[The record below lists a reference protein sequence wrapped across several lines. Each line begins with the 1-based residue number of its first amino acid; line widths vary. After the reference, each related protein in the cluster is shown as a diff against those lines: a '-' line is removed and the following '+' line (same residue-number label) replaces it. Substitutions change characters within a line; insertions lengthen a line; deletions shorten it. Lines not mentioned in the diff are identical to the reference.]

1 MQNVGQTVSGL
12 EVAQEVW
19 HRRKWL
25 ALLAFA
31 AVLFATVAVA
41 RNLANVYE
49 STVTVLVERPQVPQ
63 RLVRQSEDS
72 QLAASFELE
81 TRLRTLS
88 QQILSRSRLSELIT
102 RFDLYPDLRQRATPD
117 MLAERMRR
125 DVRLQFKEVNELI
138 GLNPTFAFNLSYMGH
153 DPETVA
159 QVANALA
166 KDFVDESAR
175 IREQQTAGTT
185 DFLRAQLDEAGRKL
199 QTQER
204 QISEFT
210 KRHNGGL
217 PEQQAA
223 NLAALGRLNAQI
235 VAIMDRQ
242 RELNRQLAEFPGVVG
257 PARLAKLRQELA
269 DLRTRDTEQHPDVVR
284 VKQEIADL
292 ERQLS
297 AEGGGGAAAA
307 NSTAPQ
313 LKDPRATLEAEIAAL
328 RNEEQVVRRQIATY
342 EQRVEDAPLREQE
355 FQQLS
360 RDYAAAKD
368 LYQSLLQRYQD
379 AQLTARVAQQ
389 NPQGEQFS
397 ILDPAVASR
406 QPVGPHRLRLLL
418 MGLVGGLG
426 AAVGASLLAEVR
438 DTSFHTIDGLRAF
451 TSVPVL
457 VTIPS
462 ILTEADARR
471 RRRRFGLALL
481 AAALAIAAVIGASA
495 HFARSNDGLVFLL
508 TRDECLR
515 PGVGGRPV
523 PPCAEW
529 MGAEWMPG
537 GS

>member
-12 EVAQEVW
+12 DVAQAVW

-25 ALLAFA
+25 ALVVFG
-31 AVLFATVAVA
+31 AVLSATVAVA
-41 RNLANVYE
+41 RNLPNAYE

-63 RLVRQSEDS
+63 RLVRQSEDN

-88 QQILSRSRLSELIT
+88 QQILSRSRLSNLIT
-102 RFDLYPDLRQRATPD
+102 RFDLYPDLRRRATLD
-117 MLAERMRR
+117 TIAERMRR

-138 GLNPTFAFNLSYMGH
+138 GLNPTFAFSLSYMGR

-166 KDFVDESAR
+166 TDFVGESAR
-175 IREQQTAGTT
+175 IREQQTSGTT
-185 DFLRAQLDEAGRKL
+185 DFLQAQLDEAGRKL
-199 QTQER
+199 QAQER

-210 KRHNGGL
+210 KRYNGEL
-217 PEQQAA
+217 PEQQMA
-223 NLAALGRLNAQI
+223 NQAALGRLNAQI
-235 VAIMDRQ
+235 VVIMDRQ
-242 RELNRQLAEFPGVVG
+242 RELTRQLAEMPDVVG
-257 PARLAKLRQELA
+257 PARLAKLRQQLA

-297 AEGGGGAAAA
+297 AEGGGGAGAA
-307 NSTAPQ
+307 NSTVPQ

-328 RNEEQVVRRQIATY
+328 RNEEQVVRHAIATY
-342 EQRVEDAPLREQE
+342 EQRVENAPVREQE

-379 AQLTARVAQQ
+379 AQLAARVAQQ
-389 NPQGEQFS
+389 NPQGDQFS

-426 AAVGASLLAEVR
+426 AAVGVTLLAEAR
-438 DTSFHTIDGLRAF
+438 DTSFHTIESLSAF

-457 VTIPS
+457 VSIPP
-462 ILTEADARR
+462 IITEADARR
-471 RRRRFGLALL
+471 RRRRFGLGLL

-495 HFARSNDGLVFLL
+495 YFARSNDGLVFLL
-508 TRDECLR
+508 TRDDCLR
-515 PGVGGRPV
+515 PGVGGRPI
-523 PPCAEW
+523 PPCTEW
-529 MGAEWMPG
+529 MQNGA
-537 GS
+537 